1 MSNKE
6 AREVIQSL
14 DQALKPAYPN
24 TTFQRDSTARNRR
37 NEYNLRTLLKLL
49 LVTHVYLRSI
59 FNN

>member
-37 NEYNLRTLLKLL
+37 NEYNLRILLK
-49 LVTHVYLRSI
+49 
-59 FNN
+59 